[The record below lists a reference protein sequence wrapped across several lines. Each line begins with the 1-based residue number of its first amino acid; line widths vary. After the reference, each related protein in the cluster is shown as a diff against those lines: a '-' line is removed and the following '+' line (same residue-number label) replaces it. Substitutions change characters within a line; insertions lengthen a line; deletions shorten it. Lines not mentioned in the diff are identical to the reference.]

1 MRSKSKTARC
11 LSKFEAE
18 EVVVAQHLVIVGAG
32 ECGTRAAMALREQ
45 GFDGDVTLIGGETHL
60 PYERPPLSKDGML
73 AEVFAAKTIATAERL
88 AEANVAFR
96 AGVQIEGI
104 DRAAKRLVRAG
115 GGAPISYDKLLLA
128 TGATPRRLPE
138 TDGERIVYL
147 RTLDD
152 ARRIREE
159 LKPGRRLAIVGGGF
173 IGLELA
179 ASARARGAEVTLIE
193 ALPRLLSRAVPAPIA
208 AQLQARHEFEG
219 VNLIFGDDIAAIR
232 SEANAATVQ
241 LNSGRRVVADLV
253 LVGIGAVPNTALA
266 GAAGLTIDNG
276 IAVDR
281 HLATSDDDILAAGD
295 CCSFPLEIYGGRRVR
310 LESWR
315 NAQDQGNLA
324 ARNLLG
330 ANAAISSVPWFWSDQ
345 YELTLQIAGL
355 SDEGATMVQRDLG
368 DGAVILFHLAADGR
382 LVAASGIGIGGAV
395 ARDIRVAEMLIARG
409 AQPSSSALGDPG
421 VKLKSLLAA

>member
-1 MRSKSKTARC
+1 M
-11 LSKFEAE
+11 
-18 EVVVAQHLVIVGAG
+18 AQHLVIVGAG

-60 PYERPPLSKDGML
+60 PYERPPLSKNGML
-73 AEVFAAKTIATAERL
+73 DEVFAAKTIATTEAL
-88 AEANVAFR
+88 ADANVAFR
-96 AGVQIEGI
+96 AGMQIESI
-104 DRAAKRLVRAG
+104 DRAAKRLVRADG
-115 GGAPISYDKLLLA
+115 GPMAYDKLLLA
-128 TGATPRRLPE
+128 TGAVPRRLPD
-138 TDGERIVYL
+138 TAGERIVYL

-159 LKPGRRLAIVGGGF
+159 LQPGRRLTIVGGGF

-193 ALPRLLSRAVPAPIA
+193 ALPRLLSRAVPAAIA

-219 VNLIFGDDIAAIR
+219 VQLIFGDGIAAIR
-232 SEANAATVQ
+232 SEASAATVQ

-253 LVGIGAVPNTALA
+253 LVGIGAVPNTTLA
-266 GAAGLTIDNG
+266 GAAGLTVDNG

-281 HLATSDDDILAAGD
+281 HLATSDGDILAAGD

-330 ANAAISSVPWFWSDQ
+330 ANDAISSVPWFWSDQ

-355 SDEGATMVQRDLG
+355 SDEGATVVQRDLG
-368 DGAVILFHLAADGR
+368 DGAMILFHLAADGR

-395 ARDIRVAEMLIARG
+395 ARDIRLAEMLIARG

-421 VKLKSLLAA
+421 IKLKSLLAA

>member
-1 MRSKSKTARC
+1 M
-11 LSKFEAE
+11 
-18 EVVVAQHLVIVGAG
+18 AQHLVIVGAG

-88 AEANVAFR
+88 AEANVVFR
-96 AGVQIEGI
+96 AGMQIESI
-104 DRAAKRLVRAG
+104 DRGGKRLVRAD
-115 GGAPISYDKLLLA
+115 GGAVAYDKLLLA
-128 TGATPRRLPE
+128 TGAMPRHLPE

-193 ALPRLLSRAVPAPIA
+193 ALPRLLSRAVPAAIA

-219 VNLIFGDDIAAIR
+219 VQLIFGDGIAAIR

-241 LNSGRRVVADLV
+241 LNSGSRVVADLV
-253 LVGIGAVPNTALA
+253 LVGIGAVPNTTLA
-266 GAAGLTIDNG
+266 GAAGLTVDNG

-281 HLATSDDDILAAGD
+281 HLTTSDDDILAAGD

-330 ANAAISSVPWFWSDQ
+330 AKEAISSVPWFWSDQ

-355 SDEGATMVQRDLG
+355 SDEGATVVQRDLG
-368 DGAVILFHLAADGR
+368 DGAVIMFHVAADGR

-395 ARDIRVAEMLIARG
+395 ARDIRLAEMLIARG
-409 AQPSSSALGDPG
+409 AQPGLDALGDPG

>member
-1 MRSKSKTARC
+1 MTQH
-11 LSKFEAE
+11 F
-18 EVVVAQHLVIVGAG
+18 VVVGAG
-32 ECGTRAAMALREQ
+32 ECGARAAVALREQ
-45 GFDGDVTLIGGETHL
+45 DFDGDITLIGGETHL
-60 PYERPPLSKDGML
+60 PYERPPLSKEGML

-88 AEANVAFR
+88 AQANVTFQG
-96 AGVQIEGI
+96 GVQIEGI
-104 DRAAKRLVRAG
+104 DRAAKRLQRAD
-115 GGAPISYDKLLLA
+115 GGAISYDKLLLA
-128 TGATPRRLPE
+128 TGAMPRRLADTE
-138 TDGERIVYL
+138 GERIVYL

-152 ARRIREE
+152 ARRLRDE
-159 LKPGRRLAIVGGGF
+159 LQPGRRLAIVGGGF

-179 ASARARGAEVTLIE
+179 ASARARGAEVTVIE
-193 ALPRLLSRAVPAPIA
+193 ALPRLLSRAVPAAIA
-208 AQLQARHEFEG
+208 AQLQARHELEG
-219 VNLIFGDDIAAIR
+219 VQLIFGDGIAAIR
-232 SEANAATVQ
+232 SDASAATVQ

-266 GAAGLTIDNG
+266 GAAGLSIDNG

-281 HLATSDDDILAAGD
+281 HLATNDTDILAAGD

-324 ARNLLG
+324 ARNMLG

-355 SDEGATMVQRDLG
+355 SDEGTTVVQRDLG
-368 DGAVILFHLAADGR
+368 DGAMILFHLAANGR

-395 ARDIRVAEMLIARG
+395 ARDIRLAEMLIARA
-409 AQPSSSALGDPG
+409 AQPRSSDLGDPG
-421 VKLKSLLAA
+421 IKLKSLLAA